1 MADYIQFLMPMVRER
16 ERLLVENNDIQQ
28 LIAVKAQTITALY
41 RCNSMRITKP
51 IRVIGNLFRR
61 LRGSRPKA
69 VESLGSGILK
79 ELRE

>member
-1 MADYIQFLMPMVRER
+1 MVRDR

-51 IRVIGNLFRR
+51 RRVISNLFRR
-61 LRGSRPKA
+61 LRGSSRKQR
-69 VESLGSGILK
+69 ILK